1 MALPNIVTPEF
12 ETKLPSNNQTIKF
25 RPFLVKEEKVLLMA
39 GEGKDQ
45 KEILATVVN
54 ILQNCIITS
63 GVNVLT
69 LPLFDIEWLFLQ
81 LRAKSVGEVIEL
93 RMRHVQDPD
102 CKGETDIQVNVE
114 DIQVTRH
121 KDHNTVIN
129 LDSNIGIT
137 MKYPSLAEVG
147 NNLENVTAEQ
157 TFEIIEKCVKNVFDS
172 NKVYNDFTPN
182 ELKEFIGKLD
192 QKQFKKIIEFFNTFP
207 KLEHKVKYKC
217 AKCGEEVE
225 YTLTGL
231 MDFFL

>member
-81 LRAKSVGEVIEL
+81 LRAKSVGEMLEL
-93 RMRHVQDPD
+93 R
-102 CKGETDIQVNVE
+102 
-114 DIQVTRH
+114 
-121 KDHNTVIN
+121 
-129 LDSNIGIT
+129 
-137 MKYPSLAEVG
+137 
-147 NNLENVTAEQ
+147 
-157 TFEIIEKCVKNVFDS
+157 VKHT
-172 NKVYNDFTPN
+172 K
-182 ELKEFIGKLD
+182 
-192 QKQFKKIIEFFNTFP
+192 
-207 KLEHKVKYKC
+207 
-217 AKCGEEVE
+217 
-225 YTLTGL
+225 
-231 MDFFL
+231 